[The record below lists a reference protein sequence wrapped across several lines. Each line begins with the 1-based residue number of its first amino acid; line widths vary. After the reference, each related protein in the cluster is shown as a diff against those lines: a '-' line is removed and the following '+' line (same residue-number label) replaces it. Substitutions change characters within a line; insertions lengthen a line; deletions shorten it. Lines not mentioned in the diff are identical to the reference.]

1 MTSKTQQP
9 TFLTIAPRPAKPR
22 QFGLTHVLDKGS
34 PLARVQATLTAFA
47 AFVDIWKFGWGT
59 SYLDSELIDKV
70 LALDHHGVRA
80 CTGGTLLE
88 VAWLQG
94 KTEQFFEWAQGC
106 GFHCVE
112 VSNGAT
118 AMPTAV
124 KHQLITTA
132 RCRGL
137 DVLSEVGS
145 KNPEHQGSP
154 QQWVEEIL
162 EDLSVGA
169 LWVVAEGRES
179 GTVGLYDAAGEVRR
193 DVVEAIERGADGSR
207 LIYEAPR
214 RNQQAWLIR
223 HLGPN
228 VNLGNISVEEI
239 ASVETLRLGLRA
251 DTIGIGLG

>member
-1 MTSKTQQP
+1 
-9 TFLTIAPRPAKPR
+9 
-22 QFGLTHVLDKGS
+22 VLDKGS
-34 PLARVQATLTAFA
+34 PLVRLQATLTAFGS
-47 AFVDIWKFGWGT
+47 FVDIWKFGWGT
-59 SYLDSELIDKV
+59 SYLDRELVDKV

-94 KTEQFFEWAQGC
+94 KTEQFFDWVQEC

-118 AMPTAV
+118 EMPEAA
-124 KHQLITTA
+124 KHELITTA
-132 RCRGL
+132 RGLGL

-145 KNPEHQGSP
+145 KNPDHQRSP
-154 QQWVEEIL
+154 QQWVQEIL

-179 GTVGLYDAAGEVRR
+179 GTVGLYDAEGEVRR
-193 DVVEAIERGADGSR
+193 DVVEAIEREVDGSR
-207 LIYEAPR
+207 LIYESPR
-214 RNQQAWLIR
+214 RSQQAWLIR